1 MPEFVRRIP
10 EGDTRERQVC
20 ATCGHVAYE
29 NPKVVVG
36 SVVVHED
43 RVLMCRRAIHPRHG
57 LWTLPAGF
65 LEFGET
71 IEEGARREALEEAEA
86 TIAIE
91 GILAVFTISR
101 IAQVQVIFRARFAG
115 APRFAP
121 GAESLEVGLF
131 GWDEIPWDRIA
142 FPSVEWALTAWHEN
156 AGRPLGQPFVN
167 PTHDPRGTAGLE
179 RASATPARSRLDAR
193 TEERPL

>member
-1 MPEFVRRIP
+1 MPEFVRRVP

-20 ATCGHVAYE
+20 ATCGHIAYE

-36 SVVVHED
+36 SVVVHHD
-43 RVLMCRRAIHPRHG
+43 RVLMCRRAIHPRQG

-65 LEFGET
+65 LELGET
-71 IEEGARREALEEAEA
+71 MEEGAQREALEEAEA
-86 TIAIE
+86 AIAVE

-121 GAESLEVGLF
+121 GVESLEVGLF
-131 GWDEIPWDRIA
+131 GWEEIPWDGIA

-156 AGRPLGQPFVN
+156 GGRPLGQPFIN
-167 PTHDPRGTAGLE
+167 PKHDPRGTAGLK
-179 RASATPARSRLDAR
+179 RASAPATAGRLDAR
-193 TEERPL
+193 TEESPR